1 MFGDRLKQ
9 ARLAA
14 GLSLRGLADKT
25 DNYVSAQVIH
35 KYELNKVTPGSD
47 VLIKL
52 SQALGVKMEFF
63 FRPASAE
70 VELSVPAYR
79 KRATVSKKELD
90 AIRVQSKD
98 RVEKYLEVES
108 LFPNRFKS
116 HVIPARLRVPVK
128 HIEEIE
134 ERAKELRSHWHLGLD
149 PIENVT
155 EVLEDHGVKVVMLE
169 TDSKVDGLSCWAN
182 ETIPVVV
189 VNKRN
194 QPSDRIRLSIAH
206 ELGHLLLESS
216 NSIDQEKAA
225 YRFAGAFLA
234 PDEVAK
240 RELGNNRTKIN
251 LYELKNLR
259 EKYGMSVQ
267 AWVHRLQDLQIISDS
282 FAVQIFTD
290 FRQRGIQ
297 KKEIGNPLPVESPKR
312 FERLVI
318 QAVEEGLISDSRGAE
333 LLDLSVNELRQRIQ
347 GEDFVG
353 DIRS

>member
-14 GLSLRGLADKT
+14 GLSLRGLADRM
-25 DNYVSAQVIH
+25 DNYISAQVIH
-35 KYELNKVTPGSD
+35 KYELNKATPGSD

-52 SQALGVKMEFF
+52 SQTLGVKMEFF
-63 FRPASAE
+63 FRPQSVE
-70 VELSVPAYR
+70 IELSEPAYR
-79 KRATVSKKELD
+79 KRATVSKKELE
-90 AIRVQSKD
+90 AIRAQAKE

-108 LFPNRFKS
+108 LFPNRFKTKT
-116 HVIPARLRVPVK
+116 IPQKLRVPVK
-128 HIEEIE
+128 HMADIEEL
-134 ERAKELRSHWHLGLD
+134 AKELRKHWSLGLD

-155 EVLEDHGVKVVMLE
+155 EVLEDQGVKVVMLE
-169 TDSKVDGLSCWAN
+169 SDSKVDGLSCWAN

-189 VNKRN
+189 VNKKQN
-194 QPSDRIRLSIAH
+194 SDRLRLSLAH
-206 ELGHLLLESS
+206 ELGHLLLENS

-225 YRFAGAFLA
+225 YRFAGAFFA
-234 PDEVAK
+234 PDEVVK
-240 RELGNNRTKIN
+240 RELGNNRTKIS

-259 EKYGMSVQ
+259 KKYGMSVQ

-290 FRQRGIQ
+290 FRRQGIHTM
-297 KKEIGNPLPVESPKR
+297 EMGEPLSTEAPKR

-333 LLDLSVNELRQRIQ
+333 LLDLSVNELRQRIKGDVTV
-347 GEDFVG
+347 GENN
-353 DIRS
+353 S

>member
-14 GLSLRGLADKT
+14 GLSLRGLADKM

-35 KYELNKVTPGSD
+35 KYELNKATPGSD

-52 SQALGVKMEFF
+52 SQTLGVKMEFF

-116 HVIPARLRVPVK
+116 YVIPARLRVPVK

-134 ERAKELRSHWHLGLD
+134 ERAKELRTHWHLGLD

-189 VNKRN
+189 ANKK
-194 QPSDRIRLSIAH
+194 QTSDRIRMSLAH
-206 ELGHLLLESS
+206 ELGHLLLEKSK
-216 NSIDQEKAA
+216 SIDQEKAA
-225 YRFAGAFLA
+225 YRFAGAFFA

-240 RELGNNRTKIN
+240 RELGNNRTKIS

-259 EKYGMSVQ
+259 KKYGMSVQ
-267 AWVHRLQDLQIISDS
+267 AWVHRAQDLQIISDS
-282 FAVQIFTD
+282 FATQIFTD
-290 FRQRGIQ
+290 FRRRGIHTL
-297 KKEIGNPLPVESPKR
+297 EMGEPLSTEAPER

-333 LLDLSVNELRQRIQ
+333 LLDISVNKLRQRIKGDATV
-347 GEDFVG
+347 GENN
-353 DIRS
+353 S